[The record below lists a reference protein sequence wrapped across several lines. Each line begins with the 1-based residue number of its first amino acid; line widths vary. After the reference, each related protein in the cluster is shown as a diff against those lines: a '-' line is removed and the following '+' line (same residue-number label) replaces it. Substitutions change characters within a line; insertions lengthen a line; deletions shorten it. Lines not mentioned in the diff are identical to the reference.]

1 MKENN
6 KDITYF
12 VLGLI
17 ACLAMIVLSIMS
29 IVTRIKSLKNNTYSN
44 TNTSNVQNE
53 ILNPL
58 FNSKDDEEGNVQTSK
73 EINVLPT
80 LLDKVSTNSAWCGTF
95 QLVWNDMQN
104 EVVGKDI
111 EFDPQI
117 AMVENLNKQSFKEKD
132 ISQDYYYK
140 IWGLK
145 TKRLKETIEKGIKEK
160 FNQKSDVIDLIDWDG
175 VPLDDSSYTGN
186 DKEYIFYAML
196 YRQFNF
202 EKEFTVLNKADFN
215 GTGKKYNDVEY
226 FGIDNTTDET
236 VYNQINALYYNS
248 EEDFAV
254 MLKTKEGDEVLLSK
268 GKNGTTFE
276 EIYNNVVKK
285 SEAYEGN
292 KAFTEDDTFK
302 GTNNEMNFK
311 NDTFKNI
318 KVYNNNITFK
328 NSNYNDNTCKNF
340 KETNSTEKQNKTNL
354 EEDENNLT
362 FKNTNSNE
370 SNNINNLTLKNTND
384 VVSDIY
390 NNIDLNNINYHSKYE
405 EGENENLDFKKSMKG
420 YSKLVSNISKNYN
433 SELYETWKKNNN
445 NKNYSPEKKIYYEN
459 DEQRDK
465 MINDIFESV
474 NDNEDFN
481 STKNKNRFL
490 DFTNTKVIDENN
502 INENDL
508 LDSYN
513 NDLNNSTK
521 KGTFNYDYLNEKNFK
536 DNTLSSTIK
545 VNEVLKNIK
554 EDSSDDE
561 NDNNKISFLQETK
574 KGNLVNPNIKQNRH
588 LDLFE
593 TKKNKK

>member
-145 TKRLKETIEKGIKEK
+145 TKKLKETIENGIKEK

-302 GTNNEMNFK
+302 VPKVKFDVLKEFNELENKQFIGK
-311 NDTFKNI
+311 NGSSFEIAKALQTI
-318 KVYNNNITFK
+318 K
-328 NSNYNDNTCKNF
+328 
-340 KETNSTEKQNKTNL
+340 
-354 EEDENNLT
+354 
-362 FKNTNSNE
+362 
-370 SNNINNLTLKNTND
+370 
-384 VVSDIY
+384 
-390 NNIDLNNINYHSKYE
+390 
-405 EGENENLDFKKSMKG
+405 
-420 YSKLVSNISKNYN
+420 
-433 SELYETWKKNNN
+433 
-445 NKNYSPEKKIYYEN
+445 
-459 DEQRDK
+459 
-465 MINDIFESV
+465 FE
-474 NDNEDFN
+474 
-481 STKNKNRFL
+481 
-490 DFTNTKVIDENN
+490 
-502 INENDL
+502 
-508 LDSYN
+508 
-513 NDLNNSTK
+513 
-521 KGTFNYDYLNEKNFK
+521 LNEKGGEIKSEAVIDMMENAALIDEELEHRYFNFDGTYTMFLRENGK
-536 DNTLSSTIK
+536 SLPYFA
-545 VNEVLKNIK
+545 VNI
-554 EDSSDDE
+554 DD
-561 NDNNKISFLQETK
+561 ISLYQ
-574 KGNLVNPNIKQNRH
+574 
-588 LDLFE
+588 
-593 TKKNKK
+593 